1 MQKFVAISQTIAEMW
16 RVFYFSK
23 QWPSIILDLLRA
35 RLDKLHKQYLV
46 LSITAKFGY
55 NWYSNFDNMQKLVL
69 ILDQFGFTQKAHPWG
84 NTSYSYDI

>member
-55 NWYSNFDNMQKLVL
+55 N
-69 ILDQFGFTQKAHPWG
+69 
-84 NTSYSYDI
+84 